1 MGIILIVSKSGQL
14 KCFFL
19 LALCLMAVTASAV
32 ISRPAYFYKI
42 VTSETQG
49 FVFWSDGKTPAIGV
63 PVRLWDI
70 EKREFVF
77 ETATDEN
84 GAFRLP
90 ALGPGRY
97 FVTFDTIRLDLEV
110 LPQIPYA
117 QQQAHDIIVVIPR
130 GVASVPLTQLQ
141 AILLAGTISEG
152 ALLYRNEDR
161 KTIVSP

>member
-1 MGIILIVSKSGQL
+1 MKTGGSWNY
-14 KCFFL
+14 FL
-19 LALCLMAVTASAV
+19 LLAVCLAAVTASAV
-32 ISRPAYFYKI
+32 VSRPAYFFKI
-42 VTSETQG
+42 VTSDAHG

-63 PVRLWDI
+63 PIRLWDT
-70 EKREFVF
+70 EKRDFVF

-90 ALGPGRY
+90 ALEPGRY
-97 FVTFDTIRLDLEV
+97 FVIFDTIRLDLEV

-117 QQQAHDIIVVIPR
+117 QQQTHDIIVVIPR
-130 GVASVPLTQLQ
+130 GVASVPLTQLH

-161 KTIVSP
+161 RTIVSP